1 MGEEQVLG
9 DNRIVGDLSE
19 GFRAWSVSVLGHAF
33 EGAWSVSVLGHAFV
47 GAWSVSVLGHA
58 FEGAVWYDMVD
69 VELVGCDTEVTS
81 QVA

>member
-19 GFRAWSVSVLGHAF
+19 GLRAWSVSVLGHAP
-33 EGAWSVSVLGHAFV
+33 FV

-58 FEGAVWYDMVD
+58 FEGAVWYDMVN

>member
-19 GFRAWSVSVLGHAF
+19 GLR
-33 EGAWSVSVLGHAFV
+33 
-47 GAWSVSVLGHA
+47 AWSVSVLGHA

-81 QVA
+81 QVAWSKRRGILPFWISRMAFCNFLIWPT

>member
-19 GFRAWSVSVLGHAF
+19 GLR
-33 EGAWSVSVLGHAFV
+33 AWSVSVLGHAFV

-58 FEGAVWYDMVD
+58 FEGAVWYDMVN